1 MTVDTVYKSGKSEH
15 DENFPVASRIIA
27 SRYRA
32 PILAFYRF
40 ARAADDAADHAG
52 LEPPEK
58 LAILAA
64 LEDTLLGRSDASA
77 DALPLR
83 AELQRRGLSP
93 QHALDLLKAFR
104 QDVTKNRYASWAELI
119 DYCRYSAM
127 PVGRFVLDVHGEA
140 KSTWVFSD
148 ALPLRA
154 ELQRR
159 GLSPQHA
166 LDLLKAFRQDVTKNR
181 YAGWA
186 ELIDYCRYSAMPV
199 GRFVLDVHGEPKS
212 TWAASDALCAVLQ
225 IINHVQDCGKDYRN
239 IDRVYMP
246 LEDIAR
252 HGADVSDLGRL
263 RSSPQ
268 LLACLHDVVA
278 RTRELL
284 PEASQLPPRVADL
297 RLGIETS
304 VIVAL
309 ARELLD
315 LLSTRDP
322 LADAVHFSK
331 GRAALIAGRA
341 AASTIVA
348 RITGKRATY
357 QAVRDDA
364 A

>member
-64 LEDTLLGRSDASA
+64 LEDTLLGRSDAA
-77 DALPLR
+77 A
-83 AELQRRGLSP
+83 
-93 QHALDLLKAFR
+93 
-104 QDVTKNRYASWAELI
+104 
-119 DYCRYSAM
+119 
-127 PVGRFVLDVHGEA
+127 
-140 KSTWVFSD
+140 D

-239 IDRVYMP
+239 IGRVYMP
-246 LEDIAR
+246 IEDMAR
-252 HGADVSDLGRL
+252 HGADVADLGRS

-268 LLACLHDVVA
+268 LLACLRDVVA

-348 RITGKRATY
+348 RVTGKRATY
-357 QAVRDDA
+357 QAIRDDA

>member
-40 ARAADDAADHAG
+40 ARAADDAADHAS
-52 LEPPEK
+52 LHPSEK

-64 LEDTLLGRSDASA
+64 LEDTLLGRSDAAA

-83 AELQRRGLSP
+83 AELQRRGLNP

-104 QDVTKNRYASWAELI
+104 QDVTKNRYDNWAELI

-127 PVGRFVLDVHGEA
+127 PVGRFVLDVHGESKA
-140 KSTWVFSD
+140 TWV
-148 ALPLRA
+148 
-154 ELQRR
+154 
-159 GLSPQHA
+159 
-166 LDLLKAFRQDVTKNR
+166 
-181 YAGWA
+181 
-186 ELIDYCRYSAMPV
+186 
-199 GRFVLDVHGEPKS
+199 
-212 TWAASDALCAVLQ
+212 ASDALCAVLQ

-246 LEDIAR
+246 LDELAR
-252 HGADVSDLGRL
+252 HGADVTALAASH
-263 RSSPQ
+263 SSPQ
-268 LLACLHDVVA
+268 LRACLRDVVA
-278 RTRELL
+278 RTKDLL
-284 PEASQLPPRVADL
+284 PEASQLPSGVADL
-297 RLGIETS
+297 RLSVETS

-309 ARELLD
+309 ARELLN

-331 GRAALIAGRA
+331 RRAALIAGRA
-341 AASTIVA
+341 AASTIVS
-348 RITGKRATY
+348 RVTGKRASY